1 MKVARGAAADLFE
14 QDMHDSECDVS
25 EEVES
30 AFVKGCEVSGNDGR
44 MPVLKGV
51 SKRRVNSFG
60 TVSTRGYGRCG
71 CRNADLKSRDRLC
84 EFLNGAGGFL

>member
-44 MPVLKGV
+44 MPVLKGRIE
-51 SKRRVNSFG
+51 KAREQFWNGFYTRVWPLWLQE
-60 TVSTRGYGRCG
+60 RGFEI
-71 CRNADLKSRDRLC
+71 A
-84 EFLNGAGGFL
+84 